1 MPLPQFR
8 PWLHAV
14 AAFLAAVT
22 FTVTSP
28 ATAAETGQAVL
39 HLLDYVA
46 VEYPQFVVGGKV
58 VDQGEYA
65 EQVEFSSNAQ
75 ALIATLPDH
84 PRRSILI
91 QQAQALGEAIKAR
104 ADGGKVTAAAN
115 ALKLALIEVYGLQVA
130 PRKVAPMT
138 EAAVLYRSRCA
149 SCHGDAGRGDGTA
162 AAALD
167 PKPTNFRDASRQA
180 RRNVY
185 GLYGTISMG
194 VEGTAMA
201 AFTDLDDAQRWA
213 LAFLVSGFVSD
224 DPQRNAGAALWAS
237 GKGRDWFKSTAD
249 VVLTTPQEATARGGG
264 DAAAVLA
271 YLRSNPAAS
280 QPAESSPLD
289 ISSQTLAQ
297 SFSAYQAGDP
307 KRAYDLAVS
316 AYLEGFEL
324 AEAKLDSVDRALRP
338 RIEAA
343 MLEYRNQVKANAP
356 VATVEELHTELQR
369 QLNDAKERLAGG
381 AVSLQAQF
389 VSSFI
394 IIVREGLE
402 AILVLAGMAA
412 FLRRTGRAEG
422 LRWLH
427 GGWIGALVLG
437 ALTWWI
443 ASVLIEVSGAQREV
457 TEGVTALLASATLL
471 YVGFWLHSKSAGQR
485 WSAFIKSQVSGALG
499 RGTLWGLAV
508 IAFLAV
514 YREVFETVLFYEAL
528 IAQGGATAVL
538 SGFVTGCA
546 VLSVLALLIVR
557 FSAKLP
563 IGVFFAVSS
572 VLLALMAVVFA
583 GQGVAA
589 LQAAGKLPSDPVGFP
604 SLPLLGIYPNLQG
617 LMLQLL
623 LLVLIG
629 AAYFRTSRA
638 AARPA

>member
-1 MPLPQFR
+1 MQSPLTTLR
-8 PWLHAV
+8 RLI
-14 AAFLAAVT
+14 AAALLIAAAV
-22 FTVTSP
+22 P
-28 ATAAETGQAVL
+28 ASAADDGQAVL
-39 HLLDYVA
+39 HLLDYVS

-58 VDQGEYA
+58 VDESEYA
-65 EQVEFSSNAQ
+65 EQVEFSANAQ
-75 ALIATLPDH
+75 ALIAQLPDH
-84 PRRSILI
+84 PRRTMLI
-91 QQAQALGEAIKAR
+91 QQAQALAEAIKAR
-104 ADGGKVTAAAN
+104 ADGAKVAAAAN

-130 PRKVAPMT
+130 PRKVAPLA
-138 EAAVLYRSRCA
+138 EAAALYRSRCA
-149 SCHGDAGRGDGTA
+149 SCHGDTGRGDGPA
-162 AAALD
+162 AAGID

-194 VEGTAMA
+194 VEGTGMI

-224 DPQRNAGAALWAS
+224 DPQRNAGAALWTS
-237 GKGRDWFKSTAD
+237 GKGRDWFRSTAD
-249 VVLTTPQEATARGGG
+249 VVLSTPQEATVRGGG

-271 YLRSNPAAS
+271 YLRANPAAS
-280 QPAESSPLD
+280 QSTENSPLD
-289 ISSQTLAQ
+289 VSILTLSQ
-297 SFSAYQAGDP
+297 SFAAYKDGDTR
-307 KRAYDLAVS
+307 RAYDLAVS

-343 MLEYRNQVKANAP
+343 MLDYRNQVKANAP
-356 VATVEELHTELQR
+356 IATVEALHTELQR
-369 QLNDAKERLAGG
+369 QLHEAKDRLAGG
-381 AVSLQAQF
+381 EVSPQAQF

-412 FLRRTGRAEG
+412 FLRRTGRSEG
-422 LRWLH
+422 LKWLH

-443 ASVLIEVSGAQREV
+443 ATVLIEVSGAQREV

-508 IAFLAV
+508 ISFLAV

-538 SGFVTGCA
+538 SGFATGCA
-546 VLSVLALLIVR
+546 VLVVLALLIVR

-563 IGVFFAVSS
+563 LGMFFAASS

-589 LQAAGKLPSDPVGFP
+589 LQAAGKLPSDPVNFP
-604 SLPLLGIYPNLQG
+604 SVPLLGIYPNLQG
-617 LMLQLL
+617 LVLQLL
-623 LLVLIG
+623 LLALIVG
-629 AAYFRTSRA
+629 AYVRTSRA
-638 AARPA
+638 AAKAA

>member
-1 MPLPQFR
+1 MQSPFPALR
-8 PWLHAV
+8 RLI
-14 AAFLAAVT
+14 AAALLIAAAVQA
-22 FTVTSP
+22 S
-28 ATAAETGQAVL
+28 AADDEQAVL
-39 HLLDYVA
+39 HLLDYIA

-58 VDQGEYA
+58 VDEGEYA
-65 EQVEFSSNAQ
+65 EQVEFSANAQ
-75 ALIATLPDH
+75 ALIATFPDH
-84 PRRSILI
+84 PRRAMLI
-91 QQAQALGEAIKAR
+91 QQSQALAQAIKAR
-104 ADGGKVTAAAN
+104 ADGGKIAAAAN

-130 PRKVAPMT
+130 PRKVAPLA
-138 EAAVLYRSRCA
+138 EAAALYRSRCA
-149 SCHGDAGRGDGTA
+149 SCHGDAGRGDGPA
-162 AAALD
+162 ASGID

-185 GLYGTISMG
+185 GLYGTLSMG
-194 VEGTAMA
+194 VDGTGMV

-224 DPQRNAGAALWAS
+224 EPQRNAGAALWTS
-237 GKGRDWFKSTAD
+237 GKGREWFKSMTD
-249 VVLTTPQEATARGGG
+249 VVLSTPQEATARGGG

-280 QPAESSPLD
+280 QSSENSPLD
-289 ISSQTLAQ
+289 ISIQTLSR
-297 SFSAYQAGDP
+297 SFAAYKEGDAR
-307 KRAYDLAVS
+307 RAYDLAVS

-343 MLEYRNQVKANAP
+343 MLEYRNRVKANAP
-356 VATVEELHTELQR
+356 IDTVEALHAELQR
-369 QLNDAKERLAGG
+369 QLREAKDRLAGG
-381 AVSLQAQF
+381 EVSPQAQF

-412 FLRRTGRAEG
+412 FLRRTGRSEG
-422 LRWLH
+422 LKWLH
-427 GGWIGALVLG
+427 GGWAGALVLG

-443 ASVLIEVSGAQREV
+443 ATVLIEVSGAQREL
-457 TEGVTALLASATLL
+457 TEGITALLAAATLL

-508 IAFLAV
+508 ISFLAV

-538 SGFVTGCA
+538 SGFATGCA
-546 VLSVLALLIVR
+546 VLVVLALLIVR

-563 IGVFFAVSS
+563 LGMFFAVSS

-589 LQAAGKLPSDPVGFP
+589 LQAAGKLPSDPVNFP
-604 SLPLLGIYPNLQG
+604 SMPLLGIYPNVQG

-623 LLVLIG
+623 LLALIVG
-629 AAYFRTSRA
+629 AYVRTSRA
-638 AARPA
+638 AAKAV

>member
-1 MPLPQFR
+1 MRSPLSALR
-8 PWLHAV
+8 RLVA
-14 AAFLAAVT
+14 AAFLI
-22 FTVTSP
+22 
-28 ATAAETGQAVL
+28 TAALPALAADDGQAVL

-58 VDQGEYA
+58 VNESEYA
-65 EQVEFSSNAQ
+65 EQVEFSANAQ
-75 ALIATLPDH
+75 ALIAKLPDH
-84 PRRSILI
+84 PHRAMLV
-91 QQAQALGEAIKAR
+91 QQAQALADAVKAR
-104 ADGGKVTAAAN
+104 ADGAKVSATAN

-130 PRKVAPMT
+130 PRKVAPLAD
-138 EAAVLYRSRCA
+138 AATLYQSRCA
-149 SCHGDAGRGDGTA
+149 TCHGETGRGDGPA
-162 AAALD
+162 AAGLA
-167 PKPTNFRDASRQA
+167 PKPSNFRDASRQT
-180 RRNVY
+180 RRSVY

-194 VEGTAMA
+194 VEGTSMV

-213 LAFLVSGFVSD
+213 LAFLVSTFVSD
-224 DPQRNAGAALWAS
+224 DPQRNAGAALWTG
-237 GKGRDWFKSTAD
+237 GKGRDWFKSAAD
-249 VVLTTPQEATARGGG
+249 VVLATPQDATARGGG

-271 YLRSNPAAS
+271 YLRSNPAA
-280 QPAESSPLD
+280 AEPTGNSPLD
-289 ISSQTLAQ
+289 VSIQTLSQ
-297 SFSAYQAGDP
+297 SFAAYKDGNA

-324 AEAKLDSVDRALRP
+324 AEAKLDSVDRALRS

-343 MLEYRNQVKANAP
+343 MLDYRNQVKANAP
-356 VATVEELHTELQR
+356 LATVEALHTELQR
-369 QLNDAKERLAGG
+369 QLHEAKDRLAGG
-381 AVSLQAQF
+381 EVSPQAQF

-412 FLRRTGRAEG
+412 FLRRTGRSEG
-422 LRWLH
+422 LKWLH
-427 GGWIGALVLG
+427 GGWIGALALG

-443 ASVLIEVSGAQREV
+443 ATVLIEVSGAEREV
-457 TEGVTALLASATLL
+457 TEGITALLASVTLL

-508 IAFLAV
+508 ISFLAV

-538 SGFVTGCA
+538 SGSAAGCA
-546 VLSVLALLIVR
+546 VLVVLALLIVR

-589 LQAAGKLPSDPVGFP
+589 LQAAGKLPSSPVSFP
-604 SLPLLGIYPNLQG
+604 SVPLLGIYPNLQG
-617 LMLQLL
+617 LVLQLL
-623 LLVLIG
+623 LVVLIVG
-629 AAYFRTSRA
+629 AYVHTSRA
-638 AARPA
+638 AARTA

>member
-1 MPLPQFR
+1 MRSPLSALR
-8 PWLHAV
+8 RLVA
-14 AAFLAAVT
+14 AAFLV
-22 FTVTSP
+22 
-28 ATAAETGQAVL
+28 TAALPAPAADDGQAVL

-58 VDQGEYA
+58 VNESEYA
-65 EQVEFSSNAQ
+65 EQVEFSANAQ
-75 ALIATLPDH
+75 ALIAKLPDH
-84 PRRSILI
+84 PRRAMLV
-91 QQAQALGEAIKAR
+91 QQAQALADAIKAR
-104 ADGGKVTAAAN
+104 ADGAKVSATAN

-130 PRKVAPMT
+130 PRKVAPLAD
-138 EAAVLYRSRCA
+138 AATLYQSRCA
-149 SCHGDAGRGDGTA
+149 TCHGETGRGDGPA
-162 AAALD
+162 AAGLA
-167 PKPTNFRDASRQA
+167 PKPSNFRDASRQA
-180 RRNVY
+180 RRSVY

-194 VEGTAMA
+194 VEGTSMV

-224 DPQRNAGAALWAS
+224 DPQRNAGAALWTS

-280 QPAESSPLD
+280 QSTGNSPLD
-289 ISSQTLAQ
+289 VSIQTLSQ
-297 SFSAYQAGDP
+297 SFAAYKDGNA

-343 MLEYRNQVKANAP
+343 MLDYRNQVKANAP
-356 VATVEELHTELQR
+356 LATVEALHTELQR
-369 QLNDAKERLAGG
+369 QLHEAKDRLAGG
-381 AVSLQAQF
+381 EVSPQAQF

-412 FLRRTGRAEG
+412 FLRRTGRSEG
-422 LRWLH
+422 LKWLH
-427 GGWIGALVLG
+427 GGWIGALALG

-443 ASVLIEVSGAQREV
+443 ATVLIEVSGAQREV
-457 TEGVTALLASATLL
+457 TEGITALLASVTLL

-508 IAFLAV
+508 ISFLAV

-528 IAQGGATAVL
+528 IAQGGATAVV
-538 SGFVTGCA
+538 SGFAAGCA
-546 VLSVLALLIVR
+546 VLVVLALLIVR

-589 LQAAGKLPSDPVGFP
+589 LQAAGKLPSSPVSFP
-604 SLPLLGIYPNLQG
+604 SVPLLGIYPNLQG
-617 LMLQLL
+617 LVLQLL
-623 LLVLIG
+623 LLVLIVG
-629 AAYFRTSRA
+629 AYVHTSRA
-638 AARPA
+638 AARTA

>member
-1 MPLPQFR
+1 MRSPLSALR
-8 PWLHAV
+8 RLVA
-14 AAFLAAVT
+14 AAFLV
-22 FTVTSP
+22 
-28 ATAAETGQAVL
+28 TAALPALAADDGQAVL

-58 VDQGEYA
+58 VNESEYA
-65 EQVEFSSNAQ
+65 EQVEFSANAQ

-84 PRRSILI
+84 PRRPMLI
-91 QQAQALGEAIKAR
+91 QQAQALAEAIKAR
-104 ADGGKVTAAAN
+104 ADGAKVAATAN

-130 PRKVAPMT
+130 PRKVAPFT
-138 EAAVLYRSRCA
+138 EAAALYQSRCA
-149 SCHGDAGRGDGTA
+149 SCHGDTGRGDGPA
-162 AAALD
+162 AAGLD

-185 GLYGTISMG
+185 GLYGTITMG
-194 VEGTAMA
+194 VEGTTMV

-224 DPQRNAGAALWAS
+224 DPQRNAGAALWTS

-280 QPAESSPLD
+280 QSTGNSPLD
-289 ISSQTLAQ
+289 VSIQTLSQ
-297 SFSAYQAGDP
+297 SFAAYKDGNA

-343 MLEYRNQVKANAP
+343 MLDYRNQVKANAP
-356 VATVEELHTELQR
+356 LATVEALHTELQR
-369 QLNDAKERLAGG
+369 QLHEAKDRLAGG
-381 AVSLQAQF
+381 EVSPQAQF

-412 FLRRTGRAEG
+412 FLRRTGRSEG
-422 LRWLH
+422 LKWLH
-427 GGWIGALVLG
+427 GGWIGALALG

-443 ASVLIEVSGAQREV
+443 ATVLIEVSGAQREV
-457 TEGVTALLASATLL
+457 TEGITALLASVTLL

-508 IAFLAV
+508 ISFLAV

-528 IAQGGATAVL
+528 IAQGGATAVV
-538 SGFVTGCA
+538 SGFAAGCA
-546 VLSVLALLIVR
+546 VLVVLALLIVR

-589 LQAAGKLPSDPVGFP
+589 LQAAGKLPSSPVSFP
-604 SLPLLGIYPNLQG
+604 SVPLLGIYPNLQG
-617 LMLQLL
+617 LVLQLL
-623 LLVLIG
+623 LLVLIVG
-629 AAYFRTSRA
+629 AYVHTSRA
-638 AARPA
+638 AARTA